1 MAKVKKGTKKGT
13 KKVVKKGTKKIV
25 KKEPGEK
32 KSIYDIPEFVDP
44 KLYTPKVELNIRLA
58 TPMSDLFNFKL
69 EVPITTRLEEIK
81 RHIVKKHHGLLTM

>member
-69 EVPITTRLEEIK
+69 EVPITTRL
-81 RHIVKKHHGLLTM
+81 